1 MKAAVIEKPRTAIKK
16 ASPIQKKSFIKRFNE
31 SKYLLLLFLPCFLY
45 FVIFKYLPMFG
56 IIISFKNYNL
66 YKGILNSPW
75 VGLKYYRMFFENPDS
90 FNIIRNTILLGVYRL
105 FWGFPAPIIFALVLN
120 EVRNNT
126 FKRVVQTISYLP
138 HFISTVIIAGMVL
151 QFTSPRNGFINVL
164 LKNIGLQP
172 INFMVLPQWFRTIY
186 IGSGIWQD
194 IGWSAIIYLAAL
206 TSINPELYEAATV
219 DGANKWDKIWNVT
232 LPGIAPTIITLFILN
247 TGKVLDIGF
256 EKVFLL
262 YNPAIYRTADV
273 ISTYVYR
280 IGLQNR
286 NFSYATAINM
296 SQSIVSLILVTST
309 NYLSKRLSET
319 SLW

>member
-1 MKAAVIEKPRTAIKK
+1 VKAAVIEKPRTAIKK

>member
-1 MKAAVIEKPRTAIKK
+1 
-16 ASPIQKKSFIKRFNE
+16 
-31 SKYLLLLFLPCFLY
+31 
-45 FVIFKYLPMFG
+45 MFG

>member
-1 MKAAVIEKPRTAIKK
+1 VKAAVIEKLRTAIKK